1 MQRIARR
8 GISAALTL
16 LGVAGCVDPV
26 APTESR
32 STPLPTFDVSVGSV
46 LCKPCPPGVICAA
59 VCEPLPEHVGVGGAE
74 TAAR

>member
-32 STPLPTFDVSVGSV
+32 STPLPTFDVIVGSA
-46 LCKPCPPGVICAA
+46 LCKPCPPGMICAA
-59 VCEPLPEHVGVGGAE
+59 VCEPFPGDVGVGGPE
-74 TAAR
+74 TAPR